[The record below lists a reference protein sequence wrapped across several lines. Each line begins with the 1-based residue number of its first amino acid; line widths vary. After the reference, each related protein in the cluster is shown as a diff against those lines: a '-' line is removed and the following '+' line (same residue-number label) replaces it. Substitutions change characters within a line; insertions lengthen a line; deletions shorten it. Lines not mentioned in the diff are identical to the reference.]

1 MCDACPPPPPS
12 NHPATPSGPSSS
24 KGSPLLSR
32 RAFLAL
38 TGVAGGIVAGLY
50 TSCQP
55 PQGTV
60 STRLAPLPPA
70 TTRTPLAT
78 ASQPVAAT
86 AAASQPLAATSPA
99 PNLGA
104 EIFPD
109 ALGRPMARAADA
121 PVIIIPRSQ
130 WTSAPPNFANIN
142 LMNGIDKLTVHHT
155 AGAMNSDAWKPTA
168 NALEGIRGF
177 HAGSAATDRHWA
189 DIAYHFAVDRAGR
202 VWQARPLVYQGAHA
216 RGHNEHNLGIVLLG
230 DFETQSPSAAQLWS
244 LGAFI
249 SFVRTLYQIPLPG
262 IYTHGELGQTSCPG
276 KKLQSFMN
284 RTRQRWASA
293 EGTAWQPRTT

>member
-1 MCDACPPPPPS
+1 MMPS
-12 NHPATPSGPSSS
+12 ATRSTPAAIT
-24 KGSPLLSR
+24 
-32 RAFLAL
+32 
-38 TGVAGGIVAGLY
+38 
-50 TSCQP
+50 
-55 PQGTV
+55 
-60 STRLAPLPPA
+60 
-70 TTRTPLAT
+70 
-78 ASQPVAAT
+78 SQPVAAT
-86 AAASQPLAATSPA
+86 TPASQPLAGPA

-109 ALGRPMARAADA
+109 PLGRPLARAADA
-121 PVIIIPRSQ
+121 PVIVIPRSQ
-130 WTSAPPNFANIN
+130 WTSAPPNVANIN

-249 SFVRTLYQIPLPG
+249 SFVRTLYRIPLPS

-293 EGTAWQPRTT
+293 EGTPWQPRTT